1 MQLLGHVI
9 YGRSHTCLSY
19 DHLLTFASC
28 VPTRVHEVTGGQGYK
43 EHGMRWSAKRLH
55 KQHIKND
62 KKIGEN
68 KNNNIYKETI
78 PKLDILSKNDN
89 QEEKAPNEK
98 DSDQKKHK
106 KDKKQKNK
114 KNTLQ
119 LFFENNE

>member
-1 MQLLGHVI
+1 MGLGLGLGLV
-9 YGRSHTCLSY
+9 S
-19 DHLLTFASC
+19 
-28 VPTRVHEVTGGQGYK
+28 GGTV
-43 EHGMRWSAKRLH
+43 AKPP
-55 KQHIKND
+55 KND
-62 KKIGEN
+62 TPPQKDKNICEN

-89 QEEKAPNEK
+89 QEEKTPNEK

-119 LFFENNE
+119 LFIENNE